1 MENTGETRVTTSTIE
16 FRSPFRIGRDPREL
30 PAGSYT
36 VHTTEDI
43 YQGAFDRV
51 GVAVSV
57 DFMVEITGGSTCRI
71 VKPADLRAAL
81 ERDAQQPDE
90 ASENPDRGCSDR
102 TRSHVHI

>member
-1 MENTGETRVTTSTIE
+1 MEHTAETRVTTSTVA
-16 FRSPFRIGRDPREL
+16 FRSSFKVGRDPREL

-36 VHTTEDI
+36 IHTTEDI

-57 DFMVEITGGSTCRI
+57 DLVVEITGGSTCRI

-81 ERDAQQPDE
+81 ERDAQHPEE